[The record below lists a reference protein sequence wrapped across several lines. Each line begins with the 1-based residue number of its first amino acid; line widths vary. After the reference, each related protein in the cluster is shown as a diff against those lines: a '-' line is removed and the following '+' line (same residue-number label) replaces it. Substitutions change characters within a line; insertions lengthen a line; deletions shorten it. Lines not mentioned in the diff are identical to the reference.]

1 MLTAFTGHRY
11 IEDFTT
17 QWYKGMN
24 NLIDLA
30 LEQKTT
36 EFLVGMALGADQLFA
51 KLLINR
57 KLKWTAVIPCAD
69 QTELWKR
76 SQQRQYHQLLEFA
89 SKKIVLY
96 PTYSTG
102 VMQARNLW
110 MIKRSSL
117 CLAVWDGRN
126 DGGTKLTVD
135 MAIAH
140 NRPVVIYNPQSHKFK
155 LIEPAEQ
162 LSLF

>member
-1 MLTAFTGHRY
+1 MLAAFTGHRY

-76 SQQRQYHQLLEFA
+76 SQQRQYNQLLA
-89 SKKIVLY
+89 QATKKIVLY
-96 PTYSTG
+96 PKYSKG

-110 MIKRSSL
+110 MIKRSNL
-117 CLAVWDGRN
+117 CLAVYDGRN

-140 NRPVVIYNPQSHKFK
+140 NRTVVQFHPFTYQLQ